1 MQTMMNFITNQLAKY
16 FGPKF
21 ANQYV
26 STFVAWLAGIMGTTL
41 AGYGINGADSYIQQ
55 VASGLGGILIL
66 GINFY
71 FTTSH
76 DVAQAKPEKPELTK
90 GK

>member
-1 MQTMMNFITNQLAKY
+1 MMNFITNQLAKY

-26 STFVAWLAGIMGTTL
+26 STFVAWLSSIIGTTL
-41 AGYGINGADSYIQQ
+41 AGYGINGAETY
-55 VASGLGGILIL
+55 ASQIATGVGGLLILIV
-66 GINFY
+66 NFY
-71 FTTSH
+71 FTTKH
-76 DVAQAKPEKPELTK
+76 DVIQAKPEKPELTK